1 MWIQGEFTY
10 TGYTVSSGQ
19 QAVRAITRV
28 TTRYIPTFTSV
39 ADSRVLFA
47 FVHVHAGTSVQV

>member
-19 QAVRAITRV
+19 EAICAITCV
-28 TTRYIPTFTSV
+28 ATRYISAFTSI
-39 ADSRVLFA
+39 ADSRVLRA
-47 FVHVHAGTSVQV
+47 FVHVHTGTSVQI